1 MNASVAEIDLQLREE
16 FRRHLGEYGME
27 WTAMDPILAVLF
39 RTLAHQIGSIT
50 SNTSALRSALLGELL
65 DGLNFDRRFAQP
77 SQTIVAFRCEQESA
91 EIAAGTELVGM
102 PEHGGRSS
110 FLTDYG
116 ISVSPARVA
125 GVFVYENESLRLVS
139 GMALPE
145 ETVQAEPGYDAVPA
159 RLGSFPSI
167 YIAVE
172 NLPQS
177 HLSRHGI
184 FLQIS
189 PEATL
194 LHAQLRREN
203 WCLASSSGRFTERG
217 LMRTGSL
224 NGGQIGLEWLMPAGA
239 GRSTKSG
246 GEEIAPDQA
255 PALPGGFWQG
265 RCFVLPL
272 VPKENDFLCRQPQG
286 LEFPLRQIFR
296 RYALFDTPRA
306 WLRIQLDP
314 HVEPLHTALTAV
326 HLHAQS
332 ASNVQLLHQ
341 TVRFPEHGKTIPL
354 NPEGRNKLFLVS
366 ALSIAGESGTAYV
379 PEYEQGA
386 HAIAGRYRI
395 EQQRI
400 TLTPGRMKDGRP
412 EAYANVR
419 LWMTEGR
426 EGNGMGT
433 SRLNAFG
440 KPTWTSGLTVENVT
454 ASAGGTDGEALH
466 SARQRFAEVLLSR
479 ERLITRTDIEVAVR
493 SFDTRITAVEVTPR
507 AQRGLNGSL
516 RRVFH
521 LLLHASRERFEGEE
535 EPQILLAELRRFLRE
550 RVPLDVEVS
559 LELAWA

>member
-1 MNASVAEIDLQLREE
+1 VNASVAEIDLQLREE

-27 WTAMDPILAVLF
+27 WTAMDPVLAVLF
-39 RTLAHQIGSIT
+39 RTLAQQIGSIT
-50 SNTSALRSALLGELL
+50 SNTNALRSALLGELL
-65 DGLNFDRRFAQP
+65 DGLNLDRRFAQP
-77 SQTIVAFRCEQESA
+77 SQTIVAYRCEQESA
-91 EIAAGTELVGM
+91 EIAAGTELIGK

-116 ISVSPARVA
+116 ISVSPARIA
-125 GVFVYENESLRLVS
+125 AVFVYENESLRLLS
-139 GMALPE
+139 GMALPDD
-145 ETVQAEPGYDAVPA
+145 TVQAEPSYDSVPA
-159 RLGSFPSI
+159 RLGSFPAI

-172 NLPQS
+172 NLPPS

-194 LHAQLRREN
+194 LHAQLSREN
-203 WCLASSSGRFTERG
+203 WCLASSSGRFTAQG

-224 NGGQIGLEWLMPAGA
+224 NGGQISLEWLLPAAESRAKKVGID
-239 GRSTKSG
+239 G
-246 GEEIAPDQA
+246 IAHDEA
-255 PALPGGFWQG
+255 PTLPGGFWQG
-265 RCFVLPL
+265 RCFVLPD
-272 VPKENDFLCRQPQG
+272 VPKENDFVCRQPVG
-286 LEFPLRQIFR
+286 LELPLRQIFR
-296 RYALFDTPRA
+296 RYALLDAPRA

-341 TVRFPEHGKTIPL
+341 TVRFSEHGTTIPL

-366 ALSIAGESGTAYV
+366 ALSIAGESGRAYV
-379 PEYEQGA
+379 PEYEQGTQA
-386 HAIAGRYRI
+386 GAGRYRL
-395 EQQRI
+395 EQQRV
-400 TLTPGRMKDGRP
+400 TLTPARMKDGRP
-412 EAYANVR
+412 ETYANLR

-433 SRLNAFG
+433 ARLNAFG
-440 KPTWTSGLTVENVT
+440 KPTWASGLTVENLT

-466 SARQRFAEVLLSR
+466 AARQRFAEVLLSR
-479 ERLITRTDIEVAVR
+479 ERLFTRHDLETAVR
-493 SFDTRITAVEVTPR
+493 SFDTRITAVDVAPR
-507 AQRGLNGSL
+507 TQRGLHGGL

-535 EPQILLAELRRFLRE
+535 ETDVLMTELRRFLQE
-550 RVPLDVEVS
+550 RVPMDVEVS